1 MFWSQRLKNH
11 RGFESLSPIQNKN
24 KNKKDKRIH
33 FGKCKIRRALKVK
46 LDGTDIVLELSKA
59 TAIKG
64 KSKMIHFDELDDGT
78 WRLIF
83 SKDMIDD
90 FSKIKSFEIIREDE

>member
-1 MFWSQRLKNH
+1 
-11 RGFESLSPIQNKN
+11 
-24 KNKKDKRIH
+24 
-33 FGKCKIRRALKVK
+33 
-46 LDGTDIVLELSKA
+46 
-59 TAIKG
+59 
-64 KSKMIHFDELDDGT
+64 MIHFDELDDGT